1 LANRDLAV
9 LTPEEIEWFRA
20 IRFSSLSERVAWRML
35 ADETPKISDCA
46 TDLAGIAMK

>member
-20 IRFSSLSERVAWRML
+20 IRFSSLSERAAWRML
-35 ADETPKISDCA
+35 ADETPKFQ
-46 TDLAGIAMK
+46 IAQLILRVSP